1 MSLALIVL
9 VIVLLLIAVRRIG
22 TFRLA
27 IWQIMLGGAVIIV
40 AGGVLSPREALHA
53 INRDVML
60 FLFGVFL
67 IGQALI
73 DSGYLQRLSY
83 RLFIRATTPDALL
96 ALIIFG
102 SGIGSALL
110 MNDTLA
116 IIGTPLMVLL
126 ARQHHLPPHL
136 LLLALA
142 FSITTG
148 SVMSPIGNPQN
159 LLIAVTMENPFIAF
173 AQTLALP
180 SLLAL
185 GLTWVVLRI
194 AYRHSFNREL
204 HHHREPVLIDKQLAS
219 LGHIALMLL
228 VAAIAVRIIAA
239 YLWPAYEF
247 PLPWI
252 ALIAASPL
260 LLYRQRLRLLRE
272 IDWPTL
278 IFFASLFIVMAGVWH
293 EGTLQSLMADSS
305 GAITSLP
312 AILVTGLGLSQLI
325 SNVPLVS
332 LYLPLLQAVSASPEA
347 LMALAA
353 SSTLAGNLLV
363 MGAASNV
370 IVIQNGER
378 LGVHLS
384 YWEFARVGLVLTLL
398 QMVLFYPFLR
408 G

>member
-1 MSLALIVL
+1 MSLALVVL

-22 TFRLA
+22 TIRFA
-27 IWQIMLGGAVIIV
+27 IWQIMLGGAVV
-40 AGGVLSPREALHA
+40 MVGGGVLSPRDALHA

-60 FLFGVFL
+60 FLFGVFV

-83 RLFIRATTPDALL
+83 RLFIRAKTPGVLL
-96 ALIIFG
+96 AMIIFG
-102 SGIGSALL
+102 SGLGSALL

-126 ARQHHLPPHL
+126 ARQHRLPPQL

-173 AQTLALP
+173 AETLAVP
-180 SLLAL
+180 ALLAL
-185 GLTWVVLRI
+185 ALVWGVLRL
-194 AYRHSFNREL
+194 AYSPYFDTAL
-204 HHHREPVLIDKQLAS
+204 HHHEEPVLIDARLAT

-228 VAAIAVRIIAA
+228 IGAIAARILAA
-239 YLWPAYEF
+239 YLWPAYDF

-252 ALIAASPL
+252 ALVAAAPL
-260 LLYRQRLRLLRE
+260 LFYRQRLRLLRE
-272 IDWPTL
+272 IDWATL
-278 IFFASLFIVMAGVWH
+278 IFFAALFIVMAGVWRA
-293 EGTLQSLMADSS
+293 GVLQNLVGDFG

-312 AILVTGLGLSQLI
+312 TILFAGLGLSQLI

-332 LYLPLLQAVSASPEA
+332 LYLPLLQQVSASPEA
-347 LMALAA
+347 LLALAA

-378 LGVHLS
+378 LGAHLG
-384 YWEFARVGLVLTLL
+384 YWTFARVGLVLTLL
-398 QMVLFYPFLR
+398 QMVLIYPFLR
-408 G
+408 S

>member
-1 MSLALIVL
+1 MSLSLLVL
-9 VIVLLLIAVRRIG
+9 SAVLLLIAVRRIG
-22 TFRLA
+22 TLRLA
-27 IWQIMLGGAVIIV
+27 IWQIMLGGAVVII
-40 AGGVLSPREALHA
+40 AGGVSSPREALHA
-53 INRDVML
+53 INREVML

-67 IGQALI
+67 IGQAMI

-83 RLFIRATTPDALL
+83 RLFIRAQSPGALL

-126 ARQHHLPPHL
+126 ARQHRLPPQM

-159 LLIAVTMENPFIAF
+159 LLIAITMENPFIAF

-180 SLLAL
+180 TLLAL
-185 GLTWVVLRI
+185 GLIWLVLRA
-194 AYRHSFNREL
+194 AYRPYFDKEL
-204 HHHREPVLIDKQLAS
+204 HHHHEPELCDVELARLAHVS
-219 LGHIALMLL
+219 LLLLM
-228 VAAIAVRIIAA
+228 VAIVARIVVAQ
-239 YLWPAYEF
+239 LWPEHEF
-247 PLPWI
+247 PLSWI
-252 ALIAASPL
+252 ALFAAAPL
-260 LLYRQRLRLLRE
+260 LLYRQRMKLLRE
-272 IDWPTL
+272 IDWSTL
-278 IFFASLFIVMAGVWH
+278 IFFAALFIVMDGVWR
-293 EGTLQSLMADSS
+293 EGILQQLLANIG
-305 GAITSLP
+305 GAVTSLP
-312 AILVTGLGLSQLI
+312 AILFAGLGLSQLV

-332 LYLPLLQAVSASPEA
+332 LYLPLLQEAHASQA
-347 LMALAA
+347 MLLALAA

-378 LGVHLS
+378 HGVHLGF
-384 YWEFARVGLVLTLL
+384 WEFARIGAVLTLL
-398 QMVLFYPFLR
+398 QMALFYPFLL